1 VTHDKTVHLLDLSV
15 GKFVN
20 VSMAVRA
27 LQVAVWTL
35 KIQVFRHIE
44 KPEGFFLVLLLANIT
59 EPPVFMAKETVFFID
74 GLNFSGKAAH
84 KKKQCRQYVS

>member
-1 VTHDKTVHLLDLSV
+1 VTYDQTVHLLDLTV

-44 KPEGFFLVLLLANIT
+44 KPEGFFLILLLANIT
-59 EPPVFMAKETVFFID
+59 EAPVLMTKETVLFIH
-74 GLNFSGKAAH
+74 GLNLASTTEH
-84 KKKQCRQYVS
+84 EKKYCR